1 MVTGDD
7 LKGVFDD
14 VVNQVLIL
22 LTEQIDGVG
31 EISAGKRLPILLV
44 GGFGSSVYLK
54 NRIQETFGQ
63 CHVLQPPDA

>member
-7 LKGVFDD
+7 LKDVFDD
-14 VVNQVLIL
+14 VINQVLIL

-31 EISAGKRLPILLV
+31 EIYPGKLLPILLV

-54 NRIQETFGQ
+54 KRIQETFGQ
-63 CHVLQPPDA
+63 CDVLQPPDA